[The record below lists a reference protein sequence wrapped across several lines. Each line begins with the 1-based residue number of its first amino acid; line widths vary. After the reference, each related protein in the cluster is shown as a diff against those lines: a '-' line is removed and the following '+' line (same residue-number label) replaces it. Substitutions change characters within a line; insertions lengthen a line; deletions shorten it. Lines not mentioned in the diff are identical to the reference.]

1 MVLCQKNNELK
12 SLLSEK
18 WNSAF
23 LGLLFVSQFQETVA
37 MVAKQQNGEILIDLI
52 YLATCLSAAAVI
64 PNKNP
69 ETIVKNIFE
78 KWLSLYVEPQKFL
91 TDNRWEFIN
100 AVFLGMAEQLL
111 IEAKATAAESAWS
124 KGVAERHNSVIG
136 DILDKILAD
145 TSINYDIPVD

>member
-1 MVLCQKNNELK
+1 MKLWPNVIYVIQLIIVRLTVRSLSEVTCLFNEIVLCQKNNELK
-12 SLLSEK
+12 SLLSET

-91 TDNRWEFIN
+91 TDSR
-100 AVFLGMAEQLL
+100 
-111 IEAKATAAESAWS
+111 
-124 KGVAERHNSVIG
+124 
-136 DILDKILAD
+136 
-145 TSINYDIPVD
+145 